1 MDRLVA
7 VRLRQVLARGT
18 ERSEVVV
25 DAAGVDAVPAIDA
38 CRLPAP
44 VAAGRS
50 SVWSGKLAS
59 NSCLKPGKAALC
71 QLSYSRGELQF
82 WAGGR

>member
-38 CRLPAP
+38 CRL
-44 VAAGRS
+44 RS
-50 SVWSGKLAS
+50 AS
-59 NSCLKPGKAALC
+59 
-71 QLSYSRGELQF
+71 
-82 WAGGR
+82 